1 MATLDD
7 LVANLVP
14 TLSCRSAVT
23 TVGTAPVLFTPLNGV
38 RRRLLIQNTSA
49 VTISVGGSTVA
60 NSNGWNINPN
70 GDFSLP
76 VTADCKVYVVALTTN
91 NAVTY
96 LELA

>member
-23 TVGTAPVLFTPLNGV
+23 TVGTAAVVFTPLNGV

-49 VTISVGGSTVA
+49 VTISVGGSNVTA
-60 NSNGWNINPN
+60 TTGWCINPN

-76 VTADCKVYVVALTTN
+76 VTADVKVYAVALTNN
-91 NAVTY
+91 NAVIT
-96 LELA
+96 LEVA